1 MSGQFDAIVIGSGIA
16 GGWAAKELCEKG
28 LKTLVLE
35 RGREVRHGAD
45 YMDQAAPWELP
56 DRDMGPQKYYET
68 GDYEMARRKG
78 WVYRSSM
85 LPFLVND
92 KEYPYSYPEDQVF
105 MWTRGY
111 QTGGRSL
118 TWGRQTYRWGPK
130 DFEANRRDGHGI
142 DWPIRYSDV
151 EEWYGYVERFAGIC
165 GNRDGLPDLPDSECQ
180 PAFEM
185 SAIELTIRERLAQRF
200 PGRHL
205 IMGRGAH
212 LTDPTPEQR
221 ALGRGQCQ
229 ARDVCHSGCSYGA
242 YFSSQSA
249 TLPAARATG
258 RLTLVN
264 DAIVHSFE
272 QDAAS
277 QRITGIRVI
286 DRLTR
291 TPQTYSAPL
300 VFLCASTVGSLQI
313 LLNSRTSV
321 SPNGIGNHGGML
333 GAYITDH
340 IGAISAR
347 GSMPELADRF
357 AFGRRP
363 IGVYI
368 PNYRHE
374 KAEDADFVRGYAFD
388 CYGQSR
394 GMLAPEAGP
403 GIGAEAKAQINQHGN
418 WTFNAVFSG
427 EMLPYADNRAT
438 LHPDRVDSWGIP
450 LVHLDCRHREN
461 EERMSERG
469 EKDIVEMLTAAGCSD
484 VTLTSNRRDRGIV
497 GYRTHEM
504 GGACMGRDPN
514 TSVTDTWGQVHG
526 VANLFVGGGPVMSSC
541 ATQNPSLTYMA
552 LTARSVDHAVK
563 RFKGGA
569 LS

>member
-28 LKTLVLE
+28 LRTLVLE
-35 RGREVRHGAD
+35 RGRDVRHVED
-45 YMDQAAPWELP
+45 YMDQMAPWELP
-56 DRDMGPQKYYET
+56 DRDMGPQKFEET

-78 WVYRSSM
+78 WVFRSSM

-92 KEYPYSYPEDQVF
+92 KEFPYSFPEDRVF

-118 TWGRQTYRWGPK
+118 TWGRQSYRWGPK
-130 DFEANRRDGHGI
+130 DFEANRRDGHGV
-142 DWPIRYSDV
+142 DWPIRYADL
-151 EEWYGYVERFAGIC
+151 EKWYSYVERFAGIC
-165 GNRDGLPDLPDSECQ
+165 GNRDGLPDLPDGEFQ

-185 SAIELTIRERLAQRF
+185 SAIELAIRDRLAQRF

-205 IMGRGAH
+205 IMGRAAH
-212 LTDPTPEQR
+212 LTEPTPVQQ

-229 ARDVCHSGCSYGA
+229 SRDVCHSGCSYGA

-264 DAIVHSFE
+264 DAIVHSLE
-272 QDAAS
+272 QDPRS
-277 QRITGIRVI
+277 LRITGVRVI
-286 DRLTR
+286 DRRTRATR
-291 TPQTYSAPL
+291 TFSAPL
-300 VFLCASTVGSLQI
+300 VFLCASTVGSLQV
-313 LLNSRTSV
+313 LLNSRSAAA
-321 SPNGIGNHGGML
+321 PNGVGNHGGML

-347 GSMPELADRF
+347 GSMPELADRYP
-357 AFGRRP
+357 FGRRP
-363 IGVYI
+363 SCVYI

-374 KAEDADFVRGYAFD
+374 AAEDADFVRGYGFD
-388 CYGQSR
+388 CYGQNR
-394 GMLAPEAGP
+394 GMLEPEAEP
-403 GIGAEAKAQINQHGN
+403 GLGAAAKAKIYRHGD
-418 WTFNAVFSG
+418 WTIHANFAG

-438 LHPDRVDSWGIP
+438 LHPTKVDSWGIP
-450 LVHLDCRHREN
+450 LIHLDCRHREN
-461 EERMSERG
+461 EKRMSARG
-469 EKDIVEMLTAAGCSD
+469 EKDIVEMLTAVGCSD
-484 VTLTSNRRDRGIV
+484 VTVTSKRADEGIV

-514 TSVTDTWGQVHG
+514 TSVTDAWGQVHN
-526 VANLFVGGGPVMSSC
+526 VPNLFVGGGPVMSSC

-552 LTARSVDHAVK
+552 LIVRTTDRAVERMK
-563 RFKGGA
+563 QGEFA
-569 LS
+569 

>member
-1 MSGQFDAIVIGSGIA
+1 
-16 GGWAAKELCEKG
+16 
-28 LKTLVLE
+28 
-35 RGREVRHGAD
+35 
-45 YMDQAAPWELP
+45 MDQMAPWELP
-56 DRDMGPQKYYET
+56 HRDMGPQKYYET

-92 KEYPYSYPEDQVF
+92 KEYPYSFPEDRLF

-130 DFEANRRDGHGI
+130 DFEANKRDGHGI
-142 DWPIRYSDV
+142 DWPIRYADV
-151 EEWYGYVERFAGIC
+151 EKWYGHVERFAGIC

-185 SAIELTIRERLAQRF
+185 SAIELAIRDRLTKRF

-205 IMGRGAH
+205 IMGRAAH
-212 LTDPTPEQR
+212 LTAPTAEQQ
-221 ALGRGQCQ
+221 ALGRGKCQ

-242 YFSSQSA
+242 YFSSQAA

-258 RLTLVN
+258 RMTLVN
-264 DAIVHSFE
+264 DAIVHSLE
-272 QDAAS
+272 QDPAS
-277 QRITGIRVI
+277 RRITGVRVV
-286 DRLTR
+286 DRNTR
-291 TPQTYSAPL
+291 ATRTYSAPL

-313 LLNSRTSV
+313 LLNSRGDA
-321 SPNGIGNHGGML
+321 SPSGVGNHSGVL

-340 IGAISAR
+340 IGAISAQ
-347 GSMPELADRF
+347 GSMPELADRYP
-357 AFGRRP
+357 FGRRP
-363 IGVYI
+363 VAVYI

-374 KAEDADFVRGYAFD
+374 KAEDADFVRGYGFD
-388 CYGQSR
+388 CYGQNR
-394 GMLAPEAGP
+394 GLLVPEAKA
-403 GIGAEAKAQINQHGN
+403 GIGAAAKADIYRHGD
-418 WTFNAVFSG
+418 WTFRANLAG

-438 LHPDRVDSWGIP
+438 LHQTAVDKWGIP
-450 LVHLDCRHREN
+450 LIHLDCRHREN
-461 EERMSERG
+461 EERMSARA
-469 EKDIVEMLTAAGCSD
+469 EKDLVEMLTAVGCSN
-484 VTLTSNRRDRGIV
+484 VQLTSNRRDKGIV

-504 GGACMGRDPN
+504 GGACMGHDPN
-514 TSVTDTWGQVHG
+514 SSVTNAWGQVHN

-552 LTARSVDHAVK
+552 LTARSVDHAVQRMK
-563 RFKGGA
+563 QGA
-569 LS
+569 LA

>member
-1 MSGQFDAIVIGSGIA
+1 MSGQFDAIVIGSGIS

-35 RGREVRHGAD
+35 RGRDVRHGED
-45 YMDQAAPWELP
+45 YMDQLAPWELP
-56 DRDMGPQKYYET
+56 ARDMGPQKYYET

-92 KEYPYSYPEDQVF
+92 KEYPYSYPEDRLF

-130 DFEANRRDGHGI
+130 DFEANKRDGHGI
-142 DWPIRYSDV
+142 DWPIRYADV
-151 EEWYGYVERFAGIC
+151 EEWYGHVERFAGIA

-185 SAIELTIRERLAQRF
+185 SAIELAIRDRLKERF

-205 IMGRGAH
+205 IMGRAAH
-212 LTDPTPEQR
+212 LTDPTAEQQ

-264 DAIVHSFE
+264 DAIVHSLE
-272 QDAAS
+272 QAPGS
-277 QRITGIRVI
+277 KRITGVRVI
-286 DRLTR
+286 DRRTR
-291 TPQTYSAPL
+291 ATRIYSAPL

-313 LLNSRTSV
+313 LLNSRSAA
-321 SPNGIGNHGGML
+321 SPNGVGNHSGML

-347 GSMPELADRF
+347 GSMPDLADRYP
-357 AFGRRP
+357 FGRRP
-363 IGVYI
+363 TGVYI
-368 PNYRHE
+368 PNYRHDS
-374 KAEDADFVRGYAFD
+374 AEDVDFVRGYGFD

-394 GMLAPEAGP
+394 GMMSPESGP
-403 GIGAEAKAQINQHGN
+403 GLGAAAKARINRHGN
-418 WTFNAVFSG
+418 WTFSANFSG

-438 LHPDRVDSWGIP
+438 LHPTRVDSWGIP
-450 LVHLDCRHREN
+450 LIHLDCRHRDN
-461 EERMSERG
+461 EERMSAQG
-469 EKDIVEMLTAAGCSD
+469 EKDIVEMLTAVGCSD
-484 VTLTSNRRDRGIV
+484 VMLTSNRRDRGIV

-504 GGACMGRDPN
+504 GGACMGLDPHA
-514 TSVTDTWGQVHG
+514 SVTDAWGRVHD
-526 VANLFVGGGPVMSSC
+526 VENLYVGGGPVMSSC

-552 LTARSVDHAVK
+552 LTARSADHAVQRMK
-563 RFKGGA
+563 QGA
-569 LS
+569 FA